1 MKMIKDIVVDAY
13 INGEIFL
20 VKDIKEFTLQSGTK
34 LLNITL
40 QDNSGTIEAKTF
52 NYNQRYLEV
61 IKPGVVINMYG
72 RVKENKGK
80 AFIDIDSYTLPNEG
94 EYELDNLIPVSPI
107 SFDVLKDDL
116 KKYLDSIKDEDL
128 HAITK
133 KLIVDNY
140 KKYLDYPA
148 ASKNH
153 HDFMHGLLHH
163 SLSMCHL
170 IDGILLNYKD
180 LNRDLLISG
189 ALLHDL
195 GKVVELSGVI
205 ATKYTVEGS
214 LLGHLVIGV
223 EMIDSASKELN
234 IDNEKVL
241 LLKHLIASHHGKQ
254 EFGALVLPQTKE
266 AIILSMVDDMDA
278 KMMSI
283 DKAFEITEK
292 GSFSERIF
300 PLDNRAFYK
309 D

>member
-1 MKMIKDIVVDAY
+1 MIKDIVVDEY
-13 INGEIFL
+13 INGETYL
-20 VKDIKEFTLQSGTK
+20 VKDAKEFTLQSGTK
-34 LLNITL
+34 LFNVTL

-52 NYNQRYLEV
+52 NYNQRYIDA
-61 IKPGVVINMYG
+61 IKPGVIIKIYG
-72 RVKENKGK
+72 KVKENKGK
-80 AFIDIDSYTLPNEG
+80 VFMDLDSYTLPCEG
-94 EYELDNLIPVSPI
+94 EYEMDNLIQVSPI
-107 SFDVLKDDL
+107 DFNTLKEEL
-116 KKYLDSIKDEDL
+116 KTYLDSIKDEDL

-170 IDGILLNYKD
+170 IDGIVLNYKE

-205 ATKYTVEGS
+205 ATKYTLEGS

-241 LLKHLIASHHGKQ
+241 LLKHMIASHHGKQ
-254 EFGALVLPQTKE
+254 EFGALILPQTKE
-266 AIILSMVDDMDA
+266 ALILSMVDDMDA

-283 DKAFEITEK
+283 DKAFENTEN

-309 D
+309 N

>member
-1 MKMIKDIVVDAY
+1 MIKDIVVDAY

-283 DKAFEITEK
+283 DKAFETTEK

>member
-1 MKMIKDIVVDAY
+1 MIKDIVVDEY
-13 INGEIFL
+13 INGETYL
-20 VKDIKEFTLQSGTK
+20 VKDAKEFTLQSGTK
-34 LLNITL
+34 LFNVTL

-52 NYNQRYLEV
+52 NYNQRYIDA
-61 IKPGVVINMYG
+61 IKPGVIIKIYG
-72 RVKENKGK
+72 KVKENKGK
-80 AFIDIDSYTLPNEG
+80 VFMDLDSYTLPSEG
-94 EYELDNLIPVSPI
+94 EYEMDNLIQVSPI
-107 SFDVLKDDL
+107 DFNTLKEDL
-116 KKYLDSIKDEDL
+116 KTYLDSIKDEDL

-170 IDGILLNYKD
+170 IDGIVLNYKE

-205 ATKYTVEGS
+205 ATKYTLEGS

-241 LLKHLIASHHGKQ
+241 LLKHMIASHHGKQ

-266 AIILSMVDDMDA
+266 ALILSMVDDMDA

-283 DKAFEITEK
+283 DKAFENTEN

-309 D
+309 N

>member
-1 MKMIKDIVVDAY
+1 MIKDIVVDEY
-13 INGEIFL
+13 INGETYL
-20 VKDIKEFTLQSGTK
+20 VKDAKEFTLQSGTK
-34 LLNITL
+34 LFNVTL

-52 NYNQRYLEV
+52 NYNQRYIDA
-61 IKPGVVINMYG
+61 IKPGVIIKIYG
-72 RVKENKGK
+72 KVKENKGK
-80 AFIDIDSYTLPNEG
+80 VFMDLDSYTLPCEG
-94 EYELDNLIPVSPI
+94 EYEMDNLIQVSPI
-107 SFDVLKDDL
+107 DFNTLKEEL
-116 KKYLDSIKDEDL
+116 KTYLDSIKDEDL

-170 IDGILLNYKD
+170 IDGIVLNYKE

-205 ATKYTVEGS
+205 ATKYTLEGS

-241 LLKHLIASHHGKQ
+241 LLKHMIASHHGKQ

-266 AIILSMVDDMDA
+266 ALILSMVDDMDA

-283 DKAFEITEK
+283 DKAFENTEN

-309 D
+309 N

>member
-1 MKMIKDIVVDAY
+1 MIKDIVVDAY
-13 INGEIFL
+13 INGETFL

-52 NYNQRYLEV
+52 NYNHRYLEV

-107 SFDVLKDDL
+107 SFDVLKEDL

-234 IDNEKVL
+234 IVNEKVL

-283 DKAFEITEK
+283 DKAFETTEK

>member
-1 MKMIKDIVVDAY
+1 MIKDIVVDEY
-13 INGEIFL
+13 INGETYL
-20 VKDIKEFTLQSGTK
+20 VKDAKEFTLQSGTK
-34 LLNITL
+34 LFNVTL

-52 NYNQRYLEV
+52 NYNQRYIDA
-61 IKPGVVINMYG
+61 IKPGVIIKIYG
-72 RVKENKGK
+72 KVKENKGK
-80 AFIDIDSYTLPNEG
+80 VFMDLDSYTLPSED
-94 EYELDNLIPVSPI
+94 EYEMDNLIQVSPI
-107 SFDVLKDDL
+107 DFNTLKEEL
-116 KKYLDSIKDEDL
+116 KTYLDLIKDEDL

-133 KLIVDNY
+133 KLIADNY

-170 IDGILLNYKD
+170 IDGIVLNYKE

-195 GKVVELSGVI
+195 GKVVELSGII
-205 ATKYTVEGS
+205 ATKYTLEGS

-234 IDNEKVL
+234 INNEKVL
-241 LLKHLIASHHGKQ
+241 LLKHMVASHHGKQ

-266 AIILSMVDDMDA
+266 ALILSMVDDMDA

-283 DKAFEITEK
+283 DKAFENTEN

-309 D
+309 N

>member
-1 MKMIKDIVVDAY
+1 MIKDIVVDAY
-13 INGEIFL
+13 INGETFL

-52 NYNQRYLEV
+52 NYNHRYLEV
-61 IKPGVVINMYG
+61 IKPGVVIDMYG

-107 SFDVLKDDL
+107 SFDVLKEDL

-234 IDNEKVL
+234 IVNEKVL

-283 DKAFEITEK
+283 DKAFETTEK

>member
-1 MKMIKDIVVDAY
+1 MIKDIVVDAY

-52 NYNQRYLEV
+52 NYNHRYLEV
-61 IKPGVVINMYG
+61 IKPGIVINMYG

-80 AFIDIDSYTLPNEG
+80 AFIDIDSYTLPNDG

-205 ATKYTVEGS
+205 ATKYTIEGS

-283 DKAFEITEK
+283 DKAFETTEK

>member
-1 MKMIKDIVVDAY
+1 MIKDIVVDEY
-13 INGEIFL
+13 INGETYL
-20 VKDIKEFTLQSGTK
+20 VKDAKEFTLQSGTK
-34 LLNITL
+34 LFNVTL

-52 NYNQRYLEV
+52 NYNQRYIDA
-61 IKPGVVINMYG
+61 IKPGVIIKIYG
-72 RVKENKGK
+72 KVKENKGK
-80 AFIDIDSYTLPNEG
+80 VFMDLDSYTLPSEG
-94 EYELDNLIPVSPI
+94 EYEMDNLIQVSPI
-107 SFDVLKDDL
+107 DFNTLKEEL
-116 KKYLDSIKDEDL
+116 KTYLDSIKDEDL
-128 HAITK
+128 HSITK

-170 IDGILLNYKD
+170 IDGIVLNYKE

-195 GKVVELSGVI
+195 GKVVELSGII
-205 ATKYTVEGS
+205 ATKYTLEGS

-241 LLKHLIASHHGKQ
+241 LLKHMVASHHGKQ

-266 AIILSMVDDMDA
+266 ALILSMVDDMDA

-283 DKAFEITEK
+283 DKAFENTEN

-309 D
+309 N